1 MDETTVDSA
10 TMPTDI
16 LRLQAETK
24 ITYKIGRNFHIY
36 YFPCIALIGLIGNG
50 LSLCILLKPRNRKF
64 PCYRTLTALSI
75 SDMIILLGGYY
86 NWIILLIDAM
96 NETHCKMWTYLFQT
110 AALSSALMA
119 GFVTVHKYL
128 AFLSPFKSHNW
139 RSPQRTLKIIV
150 CIVVFSISYNIV
162 HIYAENTIDL
172 DGKICIGITNNTSY
186 SRALSAVALT
196 LNSILPVIAVFI
208 MNTLIVK
215 ALNKSNK
222 FCQSSSS
229 VSNSNS
235 KQTNNQ
241 PNGSKMQPE
250 NQSKSGKLS
259 TKGKD
264 PLRHYDKPTANYHKN
279 SAVLLIAVT
288 IAFAFLTPPLFYYYI
303 AYNFIDYTRSADA
316 YALYVMLYYVFL

>member
-1 MDETTVDSA
+1 MNETTVDGVAMS
-10 TMPTDI
+10 TDI

-24 ITYKIGRNFHIY
+24 ITYKLGMNFHTY
-36 YFPCIALIGLIGNG
+36 YFPCVALIGLIGNG

-86 NWIILLIDAM
+86 NWIILLLDAM
-96 NETHCKMWTYLFQT
+96 NETHCKIWTYLFQT

-139 RSPQRTLKIIV
+139 RSPQRTLKIIFF
-150 CIVVFSISYNIV
+150 IVVLSISYNIV
-162 HIYAENTIDL
+162 HIYADNTIDL
-172 DGKICIGITNNTSY
+172 DGKVCIGITNYTPY
-186 SRALSAVALT
+186 SRALSSVALT
-196 LNSILPVIAVFI
+196 LNTILPVIAVFV
-208 MNTLIVK
+208 MNTLIIK
-215 ALNKSNK
+215 ALNKSKK
-222 FCQSSSS
+222 FCQSS
-229 VSNSNS
+229 VMSNS

-241 PNGSKMQPE
+241 PNASKMQAE
-250 NQSKSGKLS
+250 NQLKNGNPG

-288 IAFAFLTPPLFYYYI
+288 IAFSFLTPPLFCYYI
-303 AYNFIDYTRSADA
+303 AYNFIDYTKSADA
-316 YALYVMLYYVFL
+316 YAIYVMLYYVFL